1 MEAEDAEGVG
11 PGKKGEKK
19 KPNHYGGFVCDLTF
33 SIGLQMQTERAGAS
47 SGTVNKVMYFCGVR
61 AARGD
66 SQGHRVPHRE
76 RAASRRQ
83 PDRTPVRAETIWLC
97 AHLSSLTL
105 LKATR

>member
-1 MEAEDAEGVG
+1 MQREWDQER
-11 PGKKGEKK
+11 KGEKK
-19 KPNHYGGFVCDLTF
+19 NPNHYGVFVCDLTF

-47 SGTVNKVMYFCGVR
+47 SGTVNKVMYFCSVR

-83 PDRTPVRAETIWLC
+83 PDRTLVRAETIWLC